1 MKRINDQKHII
12 NTDNSFGPDCV
23 QGLSEGL
30 KVNTSLKAL
39 ILQSKENEQIDFL
52 CWKQYFYMNR

>member
-52 CWKQYFYMNR
+52 C